1 MTRRGSRK
9 GQAHQLPQEPADR
22 RRRKGAENPAFDPR
36 QTGPPVQRPWDAP
49 EDYEPTLDSSGP
61 TIDTT
66 GMSPPEYLGAEFG
79 AAQEPDFVETND
91 FDKQPQPAYDPNVG
105 DGLIGPPTNLDADP
119 FGFADEKFPD
129 EKGRPRWQGTAV
141 QHEADVPGSP
151 GSPQTQPPPPPP
163 DPPAP
168 STGPGAAHPSTPDP
182 TAPPQAAPFGGINPV
197 RTDMHSQSRFQP
209 DLQTRIFQNPFA
221 DPAFPEMAPAG
232 EEEQPTTAATGGEE
246 APALAPTR
254 TGSIQPV
261 PEPSP
266 DAGQLVVFFS
276 CHGGSGA
283 TMLATN
289 TAAAVATTGQPACII
304 DLDLQLGSVL
314 TALGI
319 ESQCPMSKV
328 ISDMETYEWQMLAP
342 LLARH
347 HSGLCVLSQVGHIE
361 ELSAMDPARVPIF
374 FRYLQEYFKFLVVDG
389 LRDFNDH
396 ALAAMDVSNKVVLVS
411 TQDVAAVR
419 GAGMRIDILKRLGF
433 PGEKIHLLI
442 NRYDRRS
449 KVTLE
454 RISDALGIPPSFTIP
469 NDFRSVSSSL
479 VRGNTL
485 DEANPESKVTRAVTN
500 VARALFDL
508 PPLPKKKGIFDKLFG
523 GKKKK
528 QKTQ

>member
-1 MTRRGSRK
+1 M
-9 GQAHQLPQEPADR
+9 R
-22 RRRKGAENPAFDPR
+22 RRPGTENPAWDPR
-36 QTGPPVQRPWDAP
+36 QTGPPVARPWDQP
-49 EDYEPTLDSSGP
+49 EEFEPTLNSGSQP
-61 TIDTT
+61 
-66 GMSPPEYLGAEFG
+66 PPEYLGDGYQGNGELPQFG
-79 AAQEPDFVETND
+79 APADPGYVETQD
-91 FDKQPQPAYDPNVG
+91 FDQPQPAYDPGLG
-105 DGLIGPPTNLDADP
+105 DALVGPPTDLNSDP
-119 FGFADEKFPD
+119 FGFAEEKLPD

-141 QHEADVPGSP
+141 QHEADVPGAP
-151 GSPQTQPPPPPP
+151 E
-163 DPPAP
+163 PAP
-168 STGPGAAHPSTPDP
+168 SETMPPPVPGMAPAPPVPGMAPAPPSTPDP
-182 TAPPQAAPFGGINPV
+182 TSAPKPPFGGLNPTG
-197 RTDMHSQSRFQP
+197 TDMHSQSKFRP

-221 DPAFPEMAPAG
+221 DPSFEMQPAG
-232 EEEQPTTAATGGEE
+232 VDEQPTTAAVGGQPAMPRVATG
-246 APALAPTR
+246 T
-254 TGSIQPV
+254 IQAV

-266 DAGQLVVFFS
+266 DAGKLVVFFS
-276 CHGGSGA
+276 CHGGSGS

-289 TAAAVATTGQPACII
+289 TAAAVAATGQPACIM

-361 ELSAMDPARVPIF
+361 ELSAMDPARVPVF

-396 ALAAMDVSNKVVLVS
+396 ALAAMDVADKVVLVS

-454 RISDALGIPPSFTIP
+454 RISDALGIPPSFTVP
-469 NDFRSVSSSL
+469 NDFRSVSSAL

-485 DEANPESKVTRAVTN
+485 EEGTPDSKVSRAVIN

-508 PPLPKKKGIFDKLFG
+508 PPLPKKKGLFDKLFG
-523 GKKKK
+523 GSKK
-528 QKTQ
+528 QKKQ

>member
-1 MTRRGSRK
+1 MRRPGA
-9 GQAHQLPQEPADR
+9 QNPAWDPQE
-22 RRRKGAENPAFDPR
+22 
-36 QTGPPVQRPWDAP
+36 TGPPVARPWDQP
-49 EDYEPTLDSSGP
+49 DDYEPTLDSSSNQP
-61 TIDTT
+61 
-66 GMSPPEYLGAEFG
+66 PPEYLGDGFGDEFPQYG
-79 AAQEPDFVETND
+79 EPET
-91 FDKQPQPAYDPNVG
+91 FDQQQPQPAYDPNLG
-105 DGLIGPPTNLDADP
+105 DPLVGPPTDLNADP
-119 FGFADEKFPD
+119 FGFAEEKLPD
-129 EKGRPRWQGTAV
+129 EKGRPHWQGTAV
-141 QHEADVPGSP
+141 QHEADIPGSP
-151 GSPQTQPPPPPP
+151 AAPIPPQSQPPPPMVSNPP
-163 DPPAP
+163 VAP
-168 STGPGAAHPSTPDP
+168 NAAPEAPHPSTPDP
-182 TAPPQAAPFGGINPV
+182 AAPPPFGGVNPV
-197 RTDMHSQSRFQP
+197 RTDMHSQSKFRP

-221 DPAFPEMAPAG
+221 DPSFEMAPAAAD
-232 EEEQPTTAATGGEE
+232 EQPTVAATGGE
-246 APALAPTR
+246 PPIQRAPT
-254 TGSIQPV
+254 GHSQVVV

-266 DAGQLVVFFS
+266 DAGKLVVFFS
-276 CHGGSGA
+276 CHGGSGS

-289 TAAAVATTGQPACII
+289 SAAAVAATGQPACII

-396 ALAAMDVSNKVVLVS
+396 ALAAMDVANKVVLVS
-411 TQDVAAVR
+411 TQDVSSVR

-454 RISDALGIPPSFTIP
+454 RISDALGIPPSFTVP

-485 DEANPESKVTRAVTN
+485 EEVSPDSKATRAVTS
-500 VARALFDL
+500 VARSLFDL
-508 PPLPKKKGIFDKLFG
+508 PPLPKKKGLMEKLFG
-523 GKKKK
+523 GKKQQK
-528 QKTQ
+528 QKKR